1 MIIIY
6 FQKNNGNTTGVC
18 TSHYVKKTEDKYL
31 SITSFVT
38 IIHYVVT

>member
-18 TSHYVKKTEDKYL
+18 TSHYVKNRR
-31 SITSFVT
+31 
-38 IIHYVVT
+38 

>member
-18 TSHYVKKTEDKYL
+18 TLHYVKNRR
-31 SITSFVT
+31 
-38 IIHYVVT
+38 